1 MDSSFT
7 GLEKLKWKFEI
18 LLSFICKSEVWAHTA
33 LFGGQL
39 LQFSNSQNHDFIHT
53 ALSLS
58 LLLGKGE
65 TIPRYLFLKDQW
77 LQTWAIWYRTVIQKQ
92 YIFKPDCIAKRSD
105 KNNNGKE
112 TLLH

>member
-39 LQFSNSQNHDFIHT
+39 LQFSNSQNHNFIHT

-58 LLLGKGE
+58 LLLGSVKLSQDIYFWKTNGCKLE
-65 TIPRYLFLKDQW
+65 QFDTGQLF
-77 LQTWAIWYRTVIQKQ
+77 
-92 YIFKPDCIAKRSD
+92 
-105 KNNNGKE
+105 KNNIF
-112 TLLH
+112 LSQIV